1 MANENAAATVPVGE
15 LICGDLAG
23 YVEVKVMVPA
33 DKLVAM
39 AKAIEKVL
47 KKGGVVVGPAFGG
60 GGGP

>member
-47 KKGGVVVGPAFGG
+47 KKGGAGPAFGG